1 MPGRYVNAIRISKI
15 TWLHWKIPSYC

>member
-1 MPGRYVNAIRISKI
+1 MPGRYVNAIQISKI